1 MIRIKD
7 IKIRED
13 LLEEKVLEKALQK
26 NRLQKEDVKKWY
38 IYKKSIDARKKE
50 DIFYNYTIDIE
61 LKDKNKEKKFEKI
74 EEYKMPEIKV
84 KRTSK
89 IQPVI
94 IGAGPAGLFS
104 ALIFVENG

>member
-38 IYKKSIDARKKE
+38 IYKKSNKKANKRLG
-50 DIFYNYTIDIE
+50 I
-61 LKDKNKEKKFEKI
+61 LKYKKI
-74 EEYKMPEIKV
+74 YYICAHN
-84 KRTSK
+84 S
-89 IQPVI
+89 
-94 IGAGPAGLFS
+94 
-104 ALIFVENG
+104 

>member
-13 LLEEKVLEKALQK
+13 LLEEKVLEKALPK

-50 DIFYNYTIDIE
+50 DILYNYTIDIE
-61 LKDKNKEKKFEKI
+61 LKDKNKEKRFEKI
-74 EEYKMPEIKV
+74 EKTLDSKRKV
-84 KRTSK
+84 CYTKYRS
-89 IQPVI
+89 
-94 IGAGPAGLFS
+94 
-104 ALIFVENG
+104 

>member
-50 DIFYNYTIDIE
+50 DIFHLESRKNLVIR
-61 LKDKNKEKKFEKI
+61 LKIPLTHPDKPLRRQNSGEGCRKSRWRDPQTVPN
-74 EEYKMPEIKV
+74 EEDAP
-84 KRTSK
+84 
-89 IQPVI
+89 
-94 IGAGPAGLFS
+94 
-104 ALIFVENG
+104 

>member
-61 LKDKNKEKKFEKI
+61 LKDNNKKKDLKKSKN
-74 EEYKMPEIKV
+74 IKCQ
-84 KRTSK
+84 K
-89 IQPVI
+89 
-94 IGAGPAGLFS
+94 
-104 ALIFVENG
+104 